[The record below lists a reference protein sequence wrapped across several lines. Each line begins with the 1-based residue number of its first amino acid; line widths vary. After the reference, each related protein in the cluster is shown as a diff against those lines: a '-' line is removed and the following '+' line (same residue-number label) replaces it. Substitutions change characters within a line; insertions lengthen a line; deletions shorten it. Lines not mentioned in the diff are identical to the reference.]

1 MAAAA
6 PAPPHPAAL
15 RRDPANGVVAGVCA
29 GLGRRFGIDPLI
41 LRLVFFAAAIFG
53 GIGALA
59 YGIAWAV
66 IPAVPGS
73 TGNPRASAQI
83 ATGSALLVLAF
94 LLTLREAGLWFS
106 DPLVWPLTLAG
117 AGGAL
122 LWRQGRGAPAEARTP
137 ASPPAPVT
145 GSRPL
150 LPDVYRGGF
159 GVALVVG
166 AGLLFLQYNGALGA
180 LRDVVLAAVV
190 IVTSLALIGA
200 PFLWRLGRNL
210 AEERSERIRSQERA
224 DLAAHLHDS
233 VLQTL
238 ALVQKRADDPRA
250 VATLARRQERELR
263 AWLWDDAA
271 PAADA
276 SLAGALRAAADDIEE
291 AHGVPVEVVTV
302 GDAPLDEPL
311 AALAAAAREA
321 LTNAAK
327 FAGEAGPVA
336 LYAEADADRAQ
347 VYVRDRGAGF
357 ELAAI
362 PEDRRGVRDSILGR
376 MARHGG
382 RATIG
387 PAPGGGTEVELCLER
402 KAAT

>member
-1 MAAAA
+1 MTAAV
-6 PAPPHPAAL
+6 PPHPADL
-15 RRDPANGVVAGVCA
+15 RRDPATGVVAGVA
-29 GLGRRFGIDPLI
+29 SGLGRRLGVDPF
-41 LRLVFFAAAIFG
+41 VFRIGFIATAVFG
-53 GIGALA
+53 GIGAIA

-66 IPAVPGS
+66 LPAVPGS
-73 TGNPRASAQI
+73 VRRSPQATAQI
-83 ATGSALLVLAF
+83 AFGSALLVLAF
-94 LLTLREAGLWFS
+94 LLSMREAGLWFS
-106 DPLVWPLTLAG
+106 DALVWPLTLAG

-122 LWRQGRGAPAEARTP
+122 LWRRLPSPATAAETAREPPYRTVAP
-137 ASPPAPVT
+137 
-145 GSRPL
+145 G
-150 LPDVYRGGF
+150 VYRGGF

-190 IVTSLALIGA
+190 IVTSLALILA
-200 PFLWRLGRNL
+200 PFLWRFGRNL

-263 AWLWDDAA
+263 AWLWDSAP

-276 SLAGALRAAADDIEE
+276 SLAGALRAAAEQVED
-291 AHGVPVEVVTV
+291 AYGVPVEVVTV
-302 GDAPLDEPL
+302 GDAPLDD
-311 AALAAAAREA
+311 ALSALVAAAREA

-336 LYAEADADRAQ
+336 LYAECDDDVVQ
-347 VYVRDRGAGF
+347 VFVRDRGAGF
-357 ELAAI
+357 DLDAV
-362 PEDRRGVRDSILGR
+362 PEDRKGVRDSILGR

-387 PAPGGGTEVELCLER
+387 PAPGGGTEVELCVER
-402 KAAT
+402 KEGA